1 MKLIHVIT
9 ILMVFIL
16 SYALAIKVTAQY
28 NATNYVLEPSDVHFI
43 TLYND
48 GKIDVILNK
57 KNIRCAMPI
66 NIGEFRTEIHLN
78 DNTSIK
84 TSIPIEGVKSLLWV

>member
-1 MKLIHVIT
+1 MKQIHVLI
-9 ILMVFIL
+9 ILVIFIL
-16 SYALAIKVTAQY
+16 HYAITKVTAQY
-28 NATNYVLEPSDVHFI
+28 NATNYTLEPSDVDFI

-57 KNIRCAMPI
+57 KNIRCALPI
-66 NIGEFRTEIHLN
+66 DIRGFKTEIHLN

-84 TSIPIEGVKSLLWV
+84 TTIPIEGVKSLL